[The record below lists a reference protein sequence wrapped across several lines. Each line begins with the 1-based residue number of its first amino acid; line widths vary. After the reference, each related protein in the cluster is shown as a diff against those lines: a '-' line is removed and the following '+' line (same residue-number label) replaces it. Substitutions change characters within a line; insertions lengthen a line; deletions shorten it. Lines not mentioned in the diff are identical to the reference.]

1 MKPIP
6 TETATDV
13 GSVGK
18 WIGAAAAG
26 ALLMYVLDPD
36 RGAARRSRAYSA
48 VRTAGA
54 RTGASV
60 DYALH
65 SAGDRLSDLKDS
77 AASVL
82 SRGASR
88 LHAQAA
94 PMVERVQNRAQNAA
108 ESAAQRAQ
116 AKADRERERI
126 IEEGERARAR
136 YDAERASE
144 RAARRTESNTYES
157 DHRYA
162 KSYDAQPERG
172 LSSVL
177 HDLAN
182 SLGGPQG
189 SNQALLGSS
198 VVGLLSLMRRRPAGL
213 LVGLAGLA
221 LLLKSSGKHTY
232 KVEPLPP
239 AKLADE
245 RESAPFVPTGAT
257 GSQAGDSNRYL
268 H

>member
-26 ALLMYVLDPD
+26 ALLMYVLDPE

-48 VRTAGA
+48 VRSAGA

-60 DYALH
+60 DHALH
-65 SAGDRLSDLKDS
+65 SAGDRLADLKDS
-77 AASVL
+77 AASAL
-82 SRGASR
+82 SRGASQ

-94 PMVERVQNRAQNAA
+94 PVVERVQQRAHDAA

-116 AKADRERERI
+116 ARADRERERI

-136 YDAERASE
+136 YDAERAADARGRNSYTSDRDYDRDDD
-144 RAARRTESNTYES
+144 RA
-157 DHRYA
+157 
-162 KSYDAQPERG
+162 YDAQPEHG
-172 LSSVL
+172 LSSML
-177 HDLAN
+177 HGLAE
-182 SLGGPQG
+182 SLSGPHG
-189 SNQALLGSS
+189 PNTALLGSS
-198 VVGLLSLMRRRPAGL
+198 LVGLASLVRRRPAGL
-213 LVGLAGLA
+213 LLGLAALA
-221 LLLKSSGKHTY
+221 LLLRSTGKHTY
-232 KVEPLPP
+232 KVETLPP
-239 AKLADE
+239 AKPAKE
-245 RESAPFVPTGAT
+245 REAPPYVPAGAAGAQT
-257 GSQAGDSNRYL
+257 GDSNRYL